1 MDYYN
6 EFTKKLKKVNEDSN
20 KYITLMNTVI
30 NFVIMVIVMY
40 FLYEQKNPENNI
52 FKNYILYALLL
63 ILGLIL
69 CKIFVIFLFWFLG
82 YASPEM
88 KRLIAIVKDRCDPLI
103 KIPVTPI
110 KTLSVN
116 NPNTNK
122 QLDLLVRDFYWPG
135 AYRPYRMMNN
145 GKIYDS
151 LYKLNE
157 NVNRNFRVLTFE
169 VNSKNNDLVIGSNL
183 KVDDTFKIIKNGY
196 QKSLPTILFFEISYG
211 DINSLHEILFNKIQK
226 HFGDKLLFLQQGF
239 VGMGGLYSLPNVPIK
254 DTLGKYIILTNKYPL
269 NNFNL
274 NSIVNG
280 VINKN
285 RQYIKK
291 YNYTSRSA
299 NGLGNEIVDI
309 NKFKNNNK
317 EYMTIT
323 IPSNMTQVNIE
334 DCDKFGIQLSLID
347 MLGFKGYTNNR
358 TYQSLKKLEKSNES
372 LRLKPDNLRYFP
384 PKQFKPN
391 PQNPN
396 LVMNPNKNPVKLNTV
411 YGKFN
416 F

>member
-1 MDYYN
+1 MNAQSLKYMDYYN

-69 CKIFVIFLFWFLG
+69 CKIVVIFLFWFLG

-157 NVNRNFRVLTFE
+157 NVNRNFE
-169 VNSKNNDLVIGSNL
+169 
-183 KVDDTFKIIKNGY
+183 
-196 QKSLPTILFFEISYG
+196 
-211 DINSLHEILFNKIQK
+211 FNI
-226 HFGDKLLFLQQGF
+226 
-239 VGMGGLYSLPNVPIK
+239 
-254 DTLGKYIILTNKYPL
+254 
-269 NNFNL
+269 
-274 NSIVNG
+274 
-280 VINKN
+280 
-285 RQYIKK
+285 
-291 YNYTSRSA
+291 
-299 NGLGNEIVDI
+299 
-309 NKFKNNNK
+309 
-317 EYMTIT
+317 
-323 IPSNMTQVNIE
+323 
-334 DCDKFGIQLSLID
+334 
-347 MLGFKGYTNNR
+347 
-358 TYQSLKKLEKSNES
+358 
-372 LRLKPDNLRYFP
+372 
-384 PKQFKPN
+384 
-391 PQNPN
+391 
-396 LVMNPNKNPVKLNTV
+396 
-411 YGKFN
+411 
-416 F
+416 